1 MLNVYIIMRFNS
13 YVYPV
18 LLAGFSNF
26 ISTIFVILLYGDP
39 SKNWFLLNQSF
50 LATFIMVLNMNMS
63 KILKSCL
70 LDKKWE
76 DDNLTRN
83 RLKLYIENIEKALG
97 SNLLIGLNV
106 SILFQSTLL
115 LIQSNQRINLTTLVA
130 MVVHYSI

>member
-1 MLNVYIIMRFNS
+1 
-13 YVYPV
+13 
-18 LLAGFSNF
+18 
-26 ISTIFVILLYGDP
+26 
-39 SKNWFLLNQSF
+39 
-50 LATFIMVLNMNMS
+50 MNMS

-83 RLKLYIENIEKALG
+83 RLKLYIENIEKVLG